1 MSLNEM
7 FAAMSAGVQA
17 SLVISDL
24 SGRSLGLQK
33 GSVVDVS
40 DPLES
45 GAIRVL
51 LPSKP
56 GYPSGWLKRLVPWH
70 GLSVP
75 APVIGDTVL
84 VGFVDGDQHDGFYL
98 GIIQNQINPA
108 DDPENWVYKLG
119 DKVSVKLTPED
130 ITFTL
135 DSLNL
140 KLDTLGNVELTGVS
154 SFKLNGKEVAV
165 VGAGVSSGQVVTRGY

>member
-1 MSLNEM
+1 M
-7 FAAMSAGVQA
+7 FAAMSAGLQA
-17 SLVISDL
+17 AQITSDL
-24 SGRSLGLQK
+24 TGRSLGLQK

-56 GYPSGWLKRLVPWH
+56 GYPSGWLKRLVPMH

-75 APVIGDTVL
+75 APEIGDTVL

-108 DDPENWVYKLG
+108 DDPKNWVYKIG
-119 DKVSVKLTPED
+119 DKVVVSFTPED
-130 ITFTL
+130 VTFTL
-135 DSLNL
+135 DTLKL
-140 KLDTLGNVELTGVS
+140 KLDTLGNIELSGVS

-165 VGAGVSSGQVVTRGY
+165 VGAGVSSGQVVTKGY